1 MSIKKNFAVS
11 ILDFDKIADV
21 NKIIME
27 HADITMRTSSFF
39 IFDKQPIEQNV
50 PPDIT
55 IFQIEAE
62 DKKGLDEKLNDLIEN
77 LNKLNVD
84 YALRDHDTGEMLIY
98 LEFVGALKIKFD
110 NLKNLK
116 KDTYKKI
123 DDLKDFKTDLGICKG
138 YKPNFRPMES
148 QSIENMIIEPES
160 IYLYCHSQENLF
172 KLKDLLTEKILE
184 IDPDFEIDFRVYTED
199 DLH

>member
-50 PPDIT
+50 SPDIT

-148 QSIENMIIEPES
+148 QSIENMNIEPES